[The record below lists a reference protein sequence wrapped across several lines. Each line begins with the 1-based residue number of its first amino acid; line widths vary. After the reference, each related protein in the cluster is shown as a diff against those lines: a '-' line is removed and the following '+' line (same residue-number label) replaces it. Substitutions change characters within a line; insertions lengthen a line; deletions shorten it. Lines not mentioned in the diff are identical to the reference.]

1 MVEVANQIIG
11 KAGDKAKR
19 HSSIKN
25 SCEILTNQNENVR
38 GKRVPLP
45 DPLRRMKP
53 NRWVPIDNNGKRGSF
68 KTSSDI
74 SNPCARKVHFNKGSQ
89 NGVPI
94 EGIISLLI
102 RVAKMV

>member
-38 GKRVPLP
+38 GKRVPLS
-45 DPLRRMKP
+45 DPPRRMKP
-53 NRWVPIDNNGKRGSF
+53 NRWVPIDNNEKRDSF

-74 SNPCARKVHFNKGSQ
+74 SNPGARKVYFNKGSQ
-89 NGVPI
+89 NGVARR
-94 EGIISLLI
+94 L
-102 RVAKMV
+102 